1 MKLINPKI
9 VNERLMAVDI
19 GKSGGSCCPFGTI
32 LQLVPATD
40 TYALAEIFLG
50 RNPEIVVAENVHTF
64 AGQGL
69 VSSGVLM
76 EQKGILIGICA
87 ALQIKLVLIE
97 PKEWIECY
105 TLKKRSD
112 FTIESKDGKTKPSTT
127 IWKKHLMEIAK
138 SLNPELSTFS
148 KFTSGTADAFLMW
161 NYYASILVNDR
172 LPSKNQL
179 TFKL

>member
-9 VNERLMAVDI
+9 VNERLIAVDI
-19 GKSGGSCCPFGTI
+19 GKSGGLCFNEHKTGY
-32 LQLVPATD
+32 QLSITQM
-40 TYALAEIFLG
+40 LSEIGMAELFIQKM
-50 RNPEIVVAENVHTF
+50 PHIAVAEDVHTF
-64 AGQGL
+64 GGQGI

-76 EQKGILIGICA
+76 EQKGVLIGICR
-87 ALQIKLVLIE
+87 ALRIKLVFIQ
-97 PKEWIECY
+97 PKEWIQCY
-105 TLKKRSD
+105 TLKGRSD
-112 FTIESKDGKTKPSTT
+112 FQSVRKDGKTKNNITL
-127 IWKKHLMEIAK
+127 WKKHLIEIAQ
-138 SLNPELSTFS
+138 SLKPDT